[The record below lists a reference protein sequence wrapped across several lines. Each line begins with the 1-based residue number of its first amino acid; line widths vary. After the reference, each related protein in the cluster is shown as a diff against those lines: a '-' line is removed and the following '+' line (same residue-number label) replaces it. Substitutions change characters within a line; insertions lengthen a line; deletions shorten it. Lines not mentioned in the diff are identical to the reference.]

1 MAALTEPWSKRHK
14 AVTRNDR
21 GGLQYNLSNSFAQP
35 TSQVELE
42 NEIEWLARERGG
54 DDELLAA
61 YREHPLGYTPNGG
74 SADCRAAVADA
85 IFSACQADD
94 VLITAGGQ
102 VAIQTVAFA
111 LLDKE
116 SHAVVFTP
124 SYQSCQEAP
133 LHAGASVSKVRLTRE
148 NNWDIDLTALE
159 DACCAE
165 TKLILINQPWNPAG
179 TVVSREKLEGIVE
192 IARRFGAW
200 VLSDEIYRFLEH
212 DAATRLPA
220 VADIYERGVSIGALS
235 KPFGAGGASLGWIA
249 CRDAEARQRFTDA
262 MYFGT
267 ACPARA
273 SEIQAMMVLR
283 ARVELLK
290 RNIAIILRNLAVV
303 ERFLGENDDLFSYV
317 KPTAGCVMFIECQA
331 ARESHFTP
339 PRHRRDVTQVQRAFD
354 LDRARRRAR
363 RSGYLHEALLLLHA
377 RSGRRR
383 RPVLSHRIRRGEGAG
398 GHRGSG
404 AIRGGEER

>member
-21 GGLQYNLSNSFAQP
+21 EGLQYNLSNSFAQP
-35 TSQVELE
+35 TSQAELE
-42 NEIEWLARERGG
+42 RFATERG
-54 DDELLAA
+54 DDELIAA
-61 YREHPLGYTPNGG
+61 YRDHPLGYTPNGG
-74 SADCRAAVADA
+74 SQDCRMAVAGA
-85 IFSACQADD
+85 IFDDCGADD
-94 VLITAGGQ
+94 ILITAGGQ

-148 NNWDIDLTALE
+148 NDWDIDLAALE
-159 DACCAE
+159 AACRAD

-179 TVVSREKLEGIVE
+179 TLVSREKLDAIVD
-192 IARRFGAW
+192 IARRHNAW
-200 VLSDEIYRFLEH
+200 ILADEIYRFLEH

-220 VADIYERGVSIGALS
+220 IADIYERGVSIGALS

-249 CRDAEARQRFTDA
+249 CRDAEARQAFKDA

-273 SEIQAMMVLR
+273 SELQALMVLR
-283 ARVELLK
+283 ARDVLLERNLGIIK
-290 RNIAIILRNLAVV
+290 RNLEIV
-303 ERFLGENDDLFSYV
+303 ERFLQANCDLFSYV
-317 KPTAGCVMFIECQA
+317 RPVAGCVLWVEFKGPLTSTELGA
-331 ARESHFTP
+331 ALAEAGISMKPSYCFTP
-339 PRHRRDVTQVQRAFD
+339 DPDDGVDQYFRIGFGEEKVPAAIEALARFVEAKRDEWGFP
-354 LDRARRRAR
+354 RRA
-363 RSGYLHEALLLLHA
+363 
-377 RSGRRR
+377 
-383 RPVLSHRIRRGEGAG
+383 
-398 GHRGSG
+398 
-404 AIRGGEER
+404 

>member
-14 AVTRNDR
+14 AVTKNDR
-21 GGLQYNLSNSFAQP
+21 EGLQYNLSNSFAQP
-35 TSQVELE
+35 TTQSELE
-42 NEIEWLARERGG
+42 GLARERG
-54 DDELLAA
+54 DDELIAA
-61 YREHPLGYTPNGG
+61 YRDHPLGYTPNGG
-74 SADCRAAVADA
+74 SQDCRMAVAGA
-85 IFSACQADD
+85 IFDDCGADD
-94 VLITAGGQ
+94 ILITAGGQ

-148 NNWDIDLTALE
+148 NDWDIDLTALE
-159 DACCAE
+159 DACRAE
-165 TKLILINQPWNPAG
+165 TKLILLNQPWNPAG
-179 TVVSREKLEGIVE
+179 TVVSREKLDAIVE

-200 VLSDEIYRFLEH
+200 VLADEIYRFLEH

-249 CRDAEARQRFTDA
+249 CRDADARQRFKDA

-273 SEIQAMMVLR
+273 SELQCIMVLR
-283 ARVELLK
+283 ARDVLLE
-290 RNIAIILRNLAVV
+290 RNLGIIRRNLATV
-303 ERFLGENDDLFSYV
+303 ESFLQANSDLFSYV
-317 KPTAGCVMFIECQA
+317 RPVAGCVMWVEFKGPLTSTELGA
-331 ARESHFTP
+331 ALAEAGISMKPSYCFTP
-339 PRHRRDVTQVQRAFD
+339 DPDDGVDQYFRIGFGEEKVPA
-354 LDRARRRAR
+354 AI
-363 RSGYLHEALLLLHA
+363 EALA
-377 RSGRRR
+377 RF
-383 RPVLSHRIRRGEGAG
+383 VAAKRGEWGFPRA
-398 GHRGSG
+398 
-404 AIRGGEER
+404 